1 MILSLNPDIKM
12 NKQLLNKLSPEGR
25 EIILRNENRINKIDK
40 ELNILNQ
47 LELIMDRKRKDE

>member
-1 MILSLNPDIKM
+1 M